1 MGRVRSGSHVAAL
14 DGLRG
19 VAAAVVVLHHWFNAL
34 AMPREAR
41 RVLFEG
47 VLAPFVNGQ
56 GAVVLFFV
64 LSGTVLAASL
74 ARGRAPVDWPVFY
87 AKRVFRIHPPYL
99 FALLVAWVASFF
111 YLREFGAERGLTH
124 VMWQMAQV
132 HLAPLAG
139 AAPLPRADL
148 VLALPAAPA
157 NPAPAGA
164 PWRRDSVRG
173 RWSPMPRM
181 PIECAAR

>member
-1 MGRVRSGSHVAAL
+1 VAAL

-64 LSGTVLAASL
+64 LSGTVLTASL
-74 ARGRAPVDWPVFY
+74 ARGRAPV
-87 AKRVFRIHPPYL
+87 
-99 FALLVAWVASFF
+99 
-111 YLREFGAERGLTH
+111 
-124 VMWQMAQV
+124 
-132 HLAPLAG
+132 
-139 AAPLPRADL
+139 
-148 VLALPAAPA
+148 ALPAAPA